1 MEMMITA
8 ISVTAIAV
16 EFYKKAI
23 RGVKTD
29 DGVKTKA
36 SRWEVYAVAL
46 VFSVAWGIA
55 LMLIQNPGQ
64 WIWAPVNT
72 AIVYFFQ
79 WLVDMKG
86 LKTVVNA
93 LMKRM
98 EV

>member
-1 MEMMITA
+1 MELMIAA
-8 ISVTAIAV
+8 IAVTALAV

-36 SRWEVYAVAL
+36 SRWEVYIVAL
-46 VFSVAWGIA
+46 AISVAWGVA
-55 LMLIQNPGQ
+55 FMLIQNPGQ
-64 WIWAPVNT
+64 WIWVPVDT

-86 LKTVVNA
+86 LKTIVNA
-93 LMKRM
+93 LIKRM
-98 EV
+98 EA

>member
-1 MEMMITA
+1 MELMITA
-8 ISVTAIAV
+8 IVVTAIAV

-36 SRWEVYAVAL
+36 SRWEVYIVAL
-46 VFSVAWGIA
+46 VISAAWGIA
-55 LMLIQNPGQ
+55 LMLIQSPGQ
-64 WIWAPVNT
+64 WIWGPVDT

-86 LKTVVNA
+86 LKTIVNE
-93 LMKRM
+93 LLKRM
-98 EV
+98 EA